1 MTLGENIRKKRL
13 EYDIEQQELA
23 KRIGVS
29 KMMISYYESGM
40 RVPSVANLVG
50 IADALHCSV
59 DELLGR
65 KVS

>member
-1 MTLGENIRKKRL
+1 MTLGENIRRKRL

-23 KRIGVS
+23 KRIGVT
-29 KMMISYYESGM
+29 KMAISYFESGM
-40 RVPSVANLVG
+40 RVPSVANLVA

-65 KVS
+65 KAS

>member
-29 KMMISYYESGM
+29 KMTISYYESGM
-40 RVPSVANLVG
+40 RVPTVANLVS
-50 IADALHCSV
+50 IADALHCSI

-65 KVS
+65 KAG

>member
-40 RVPSVANLVG
+40 RVPSVANLVS

-65 KVS
+65 KAS